1 MVGLMRVDDK
11 VDLKLYRGG
20 KPKNISVKIGK
31 DDKIADASALTKD
44 VSPRLAGATF
54 APLDEQTAN
63 AADVDSGVVV
73 KAVQPDSPAAKAGL
87 RPGDIIIAV
96 NRPPIESLDQF
107 NKLASSKGQM
117 LLQLRRGPGALFL
130 IDRKSTR
137 LNSSH

>member
-73 KAVQPDSPAAKAGL
+73 KAVQPGSPAAKRSEERRVGEECVSTV
-87 RPGDIIIAV
+87 RFRWSP
-96 NRPPIESLDQF
+96 EHYKTK
-107 NKLASSKGQM
+107 NK
-117 LLQLRRGPGALFL
+117 
-130 IDRKSTR
+130 RKP
-137 LNSSH
+137 N